1 MPRPRELLDVSS
13 AGVARIRTAIEA
25 ARIKAQLAREESTRR
40 RAAQAASKP
49 LSIPNLETTKKR
61 KNRKLDPEEGGKG
74 EGEGDEEDQA
84 RLAAS
89 AAALERKA
97 ALYDELAARGGG
109 AGAGEEC
116 SVDFAQKKR
125 GKGRRGRRRRRQ
137 RRQQRREE
145 EEEEEVPRPQQRPG
159 RRCPSP
165 LAAAAEA

>member
-13 AGVARIRTAIEA
+13 AGVARIRTAIEV
-25 ARIKAQLAREESTRR
+25 ARIKAQQAREESTRR

-116 SVDFAQKKR
+116 SVDFVQKKR
-125 GKGRRGRRRRRQ
+125 EREGKTGATATTAAATAAAGGGGGGRG
-137 RRQQRREE
+137 
-145 EEEEEVPRPQQRPG
+145 
-159 RRCPSP
+159 PS
-165 LAAAAEA
+165 AAAEAWA

>member
-40 RAAQAASKP
+40 RAAQVSTH
-49 LSIPNLETTKKR
+49 IPIVDPNKRQHKKEKKR
-61 KNRKLDPEEGGKG
+61 HSRLEQEE
-74 EGEGDEEDQA
+74 EGDEDEA

-97 ALYDELAARGGG
+97 ALYDELAARGGRGG

-116 SVDFAQKKR
+116 SGGSGSGR
-125 GKGRRGRRRRRQ
+125 RPLGRRGLGVAARRLWPRRRRQ
-137 RRQQRREE
+137 EREA
-145 EEEEEVPRPQQRPG
+145 
-159 RRCPSP
+159 S
-165 LAAAAEA
+165 A